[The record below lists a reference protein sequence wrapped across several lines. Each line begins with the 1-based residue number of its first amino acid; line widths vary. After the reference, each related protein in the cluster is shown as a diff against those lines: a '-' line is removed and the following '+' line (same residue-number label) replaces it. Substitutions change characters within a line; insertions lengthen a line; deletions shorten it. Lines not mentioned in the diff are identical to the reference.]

1 MLKTTSYVIL
11 AAAFALIIMLSAV
24 FMTHQGLYLTDAK
37 VVPDH
42 HLNSYKNAQVQG
54 LGIISG

>member
-1 MLKTTSYVIL
+1 ML
-11 AAAFALIIMLSAV
+11 AAAFALIVMLIAV

-37 VVPDH
+37 VAPDH

-54 LGIISG
+54 LGVISG